1 VPEWAHRWY
10 SHVLRRT
17 PNRRRHTI
25 SEREQTASQT
35 EDEDHGGDSER
46 PAQHAARH
54 DPGGEEERNPQ
65 DETENTTF
73 DTEEHSDAPGPFG
86 TG

>member
-1 VPEWAHRWY
+1 M
-10 SHVLRRT
+10 
-17 PNRRRHTI
+17 
-25 SEREQTASQT
+25 SEREEKASQSE
-35 EDEDHGGDSER
+35 EDRHGEDHEDGDSER

-54 DPGGEEERNPQ
+54 DAGGEEEKNPP
-65 DETENTTF
+65 DETENTTW